1 VSKKRMI
8 RVPTE
13 LLQRLREQN
22 PELKDVSDTDL
33 INILLRRMLTSG
45 QTQREIMVDLE

>member
-1 VSKKRMI
+1 MTEKRMI

-22 PELKDVSDTDL
+22 PELKDISDTDL
-33 INILLRRMLTSG
+33 VNILLRRTLTSERVG
-45 QTQREIMVDLE
+45 RDP